1 MIKLVTF
8 DAAGTLLKSY
18 WEPELLA
25 IDSALQI
32 GLQIDTGKA
41 KDIFLDILKKNR
53 TRHEDVELRADPA
66 EITAFWVGLIAQW
79 LNEMQEDPI
88 RSREIYELTSQ
99 KIFSGKGEVF
109 SVYEDVFY
117 ALDDL
122 KNKNMKLG
130 VISNWDSSLHKILQ
144 SLKLD
149 SYFDFVIASLEF
161 GKEKPDPKIFHFALE
176 KAKVNSQ
183 HALHIGDSF
192 EDDYLGAKNA
202 GWHAILLDRERLY
215 QDVPELIS
223 DLRNI
228 EKGMG
233 LCA

>member
-1 MIKLVTF
+1 MIQLVTF
-8 DAAGTLLKSY
+8 DAAGTLLRSS
-18 WEPELLA
+18 WEPELLV
-25 IDSALQI
+25 IDSALQT
-32 GLQIDTGKA
+32 GLEINMEKA
-41 KDIFLDILKKNR
+41 KEVFLDILKKNR
-53 TRHEDVELRADPA
+53 ARHEEIELRSDPA
-66 EITAFWVGLIAQW
+66 EIKAFWVGLIAQW
-79 LNEMQEDPI
+79 LEEIQQDPI
-88 RSREIYELTSQ
+88 HSREIYELTSQ

-109 SVYEDVFY
+109 SVYDDVLHT
-117 ALDDL
+117 LDEL

-161 GKEKPDPKIFHFALE
+161 GVEKPDPKIFHFALE
-176 KAKVNSQ
+176 KANVNTR

-202 GWHAILLDRERLY
+202 GWHAILLDRGGLY
-215 QDVPELIS
+215 QDVPEVIS

-228 EKGMG
+228 EKGME

>member
-1 MIKLVTF
+1 MIQLVTF
-8 DAAGTLLKSY
+8 DAAGTLLKSS

-25 IDSALQI
+25 VDSALQI
-32 GLQIDTGKA
+32 GLQIDTEKA
-41 KDIFLDILKKNR
+41 KGVFLDILKKNR
-53 TRHEDVELRADPA
+53 DRHEDIELRADPA
-66 EITAFWVGLIAQW
+66 EIKAFWIGLIAQW
-79 LNEMQEDPI
+79 LDEIQQDSMC
-88 RSREIYELTSQ
+88 SREIYELTSQ

-109 SVYEDVFY
+109 SVYDDVLY
-117 ALDDL
+117 VLDEL
-122 KNKNMKLG
+122 RNKSMKLG
-130 VISNWDSSLHKILQ
+130 VISNWDSSLHNILQ

-161 GKEKPDPKIFHFALE
+161 GTEKPDPKIFHFALE
-176 KAKVNSQ
+176 KANVNAQ

-202 GWHAILLDRERLY
+202 GWHAILLDREGLY
-215 QDVPELIS
+215 QDVPEAIS
-223 DLRNI
+223 DLRNL